1 MIPARNPEDLVK
13 ICEKLKSDGCVGCL
27 VSGGC
32 LPDGSVP
39 LNRFTDALSQVKKNT
54 GLKIVVHTGLIDD
67 STALNLRSAGV
78 DSALI
83 DIIGSNDTIREIY
96 HLDAGIE
103 DYEKSLEALYASG
116 IPVVPHILV
125 GLHRGRVLGEF
136 KAIDMITRYAPSA
149 LVVIAF
155 TPIKGTAMEDTP
167 PPQPE
172 DIAKVLVAAR
182 LRLPKV
188 PMALGCVRPK
198 GTHRT
203 KTDILAI
210 KTGVNAIAYPS
221 EEAIELAKLMG
232 LKTSFHSECCSQIY
246 ENL

>member
-1 MIPARNPEDLVK
+1 MIPARNPKDLVK

-39 LNRFTDALSQVKKNT
+39 LNRFTDVLSQVKREL
-54 GLKIVVHTGLIDD
+54 GLKIVVHTGLIDND
-67 STALNLRSAGV
+67 TALNLRSAGV

-116 IPVVPHILV
+116 IPIVPHILV
-125 GLHRGRVLGEF
+125 GLHYGRILGEF
-136 KAIDMITRYAPSA
+136 KAIDMIARYAPSA

-155 TPIKGTAMEDTP
+155 TPIKGTAMEGTP
-167 PPQPE
+167 PPKPE

-182 LRLPKV
+182 SRLPKV
-188 PMALGCVRPK
+188 PIALGCIRPK

-203 KTDILAI
+203 KTDALAI
-210 KTGVNAIAYPS
+210 KAGINAIAYPS
-221 EEAIELAKLMG
+221 EEAIKLAESIG
-232 LKTSFHSECCSQIY
+232 LKTSFHPVCCSQIY